1 MTRLSLKGLMAHKL
15 RAALTALAIILGTA
29 MISGTFVITNQI
41 DRAFAN
47 IFNDAY
53 KNTDVFVD
61 KKPAFGGDLGPTP
74 PLPESI
80 VDKVRAVDGVAKA
93 IGQVQGSGSLVVNGK
108 VLHPVG
114 GAPSLVIS
122 STGPPFATD
131 KFVEGHRPQAS
142 GQVAVITQFARD
154 HNLHV
159 GQQVELTTLQGTVPV
174 TISGIFDYGAASSL
188 GGTTLVV
195 TTLADAQRWYDQVGK
210 VSDVAVAADPGVS
223 PSELA
228 GRLRAQLPDYARVR
242 TGTQTAK
249 AQTDAIS
256 GAINGFLGGVLLAF
270 GGIAVFVGAFIIFNT
285 FSITVAQ
292 RMREF
297 AMLRTVGATRRQVLR
312 AILGEAVAIGVIGS
326 FLGFLGG
333 IGLAELLNWV
343 FGKLGFGL
351 PLSSIQLTTGAVL
364 APFIVGIG
372 ITVLASLVPALRA
385 TRVPPVAALREGATL
400 PPSRFAPA
408 VPYVSV
414 ALPAL
419 GIAVILYGVFG
430 SGTTITHLLLLAVG
444 LLILLVGV
452 AMGSRYLVPVIS
464 RIVAWPLIRLSRGPA
479 RLARDNA
486 TRNPG
491 RTAVTAAALMVGVT
505 LVVAVAVL
513 AHGFQETFIGA
524 IDRSVTSNLVI
535 TNSSQQQPVPSEVV
549 NAATNVSGVAD
560 ATGIGVAQTQ
570 IGHGGT
576 DSMNG
581 VDPGS
586 IASVYRFDWQKGG
599 SDALLGELG
608 PGKALVEQQF
618 AKSHHLSPG
627 DTFQVTGVNG
637 RHMTLHEIGQYKD
650 PVLFA
655 GYVVAT
661 GTFNKLT
668 VSPQPAVVLVRF
680 TPGAPEDS
688 TKAGVQQALGNFP
701 DIKVQT
707 VQEYKDSVSAQIN
720 GLLYFIYA
728 LLAFSVVIS
737 LFGIVNTLV
746 LSVFE
751 RTREI
756 GMLRAVGTTR
766 RQIRRMVRYESVI
779 TAVIGGILGAVLGIV
794 VAWIVTLGLSDQ
806 GIVFS
811 VPTAQVIIAVIVAA
825 ITGVLA
831 AVFPARRA
839 SRLNVL
845 EALQYE

>member
-1 MTRLSLKGLMAHKL
+1 MTKLSVRGLMAHKL
-15 RAALTALAIILGTA
+15 RAALTAVAIVLGTA
-29 MISGTFVITNQI
+29 MISGTLVITNQI
-41 DRAFAN
+41 NRAFSN
-47 IFNDAY
+47 IFNNAY
-53 KNTDVFVD
+53 KNTAVFVD
-61 KKPAFGGDLGPTP
+61 KKPAFGGNLGPTP

-80 VDKVRAVDGVAKA
+80 VNQIKAVDGVSVATA
-93 IGQVQGSGSLVVNGK
+93 QVQGSGSLVVNGK
-108 VLHPVG
+108 VLSAVG
-114 GAPSLVIS
+114 GAPNLVIS
-122 STGPPFATD
+122 TTGEPFATTTYLQ
-131 KFVEGHRPQAS
+131 GHRPLAHGDVS
-142 GQVAVITQFARD
+142 VMRQFAQN
-154 HNLHV
+154 HHLHV
-159 GQQVELTTLQGTVPV
+159 GQHVKLTTLLGAVPV
-174 TISGIFDYGAASSL
+174 TISGIFNYGAASSL
-188 GGTTLVV
+188 GGATLTV

-210 VSDVAVAADPGVS
+210 VSNVLVAGKPGISPTELKTRLEAAL
-223 PSELA
+223 PS
-228 GRLRAQLPDYARVR
+228 YARVR
-242 TGTQTAK
+242 TGTETAK

-256 GAINGFLGGVLLAF
+256 GAINGFLGGFLLAF
-270 GGIAVFVGAFIIFNT
+270 AGIAVFVGAFIIFNT

-312 AILGEAVAIGVIGS
+312 AILGEAVLIGLIGS
-326 FLGFLGG
+326 FLGFVGG
-333 IGLAELLNWV
+333 IGLAKLLNWV
-343 FGKLGFGL
+343 FGQIGAGL
-351 PLSSIQLTTGAVL
+351 PLSSIQITLWAVA
-364 APFIVGIG
+364 APFLVGVG

-400 PPSRFAPA
+400 PPSRFAPL
-408 VPYVSV
+408 VPYASV

-419 GIAVILYGVFG
+419 GLAVIVYGVFG
-430 SGTTITHLLLLAVG
+430 SGTTTTHLLLLGLG
-444 LLILLVGV
+444 LLILLLGV
-452 AMGSRYLVPVIS
+452 AMGSRYLVPVLS
-464 RIVAWPLIRLSRGPA
+464 RIVAWPLMRFAKASA

-513 AHGFQETFIGA
+513 AHGFQQTFIGA
-524 IDRSVTSNLVI
+524 IDRSVTSDLVI
-535 TNSSQQQPVPSEVV
+535 TNKSQQQPVPTEVV
-549 NAATNVSGVAD
+549 AAAQVPGVANV
-560 ATGIGVAQTQ
+560 TGIGIAQTQ

-576 DSMNG
+576 DQMSS
-581 VDPGS
+581 VDPSS
-586 IASVYRFDWQKGG
+586 IASVYKFDWQKGG
-599 SDALLGELG
+599 SDALLAKLG
-608 PGKALVEQQF
+608 TRDALIEQQF

-627 DTFQVTGVNG
+627 DSFQVTGVNG
-637 RHMTLHEIGQYKD
+637 VTLTLREIGQYKD

-655 GYVVAT
+655 GYVVSQAT
-661 GTFNKLT
+661 FSKLT
-668 VSPQPAVVLVRF
+668 VTPQPAVVLVRYAQ
-680 TPGAPEDS
+680 GAPVDA
-688 TKAGVQQALGNFP
+688 TQAAVKAALSNFP
-701 DIKVQT
+701 DVQVQT
-707 VQEYKDSVSAQIN
+707 VQQYKDSVSASIN

-779 TAVIGGILGAVLGIV
+779 TAVIGGILGTILGIV
-794 VAWIVTLGLSDQ
+794 VAWIVTRALSDQ

-811 VPTAQVIIAVIVAA
+811 VPVAQIVLTVVVAA

-831 AVFPARRA
+831 AIFPARRA